1 MFFIFIGGLVFTGI
15 LVLTAGRVMFRG
27 FLKLFALTGLLLLAL
42 FTQAQEPVSSL
53 KDRVTVDIKTMDA
66 AALLQVLQQQ
76 TSYTFTFDNAALKA
90 LPVRNIKFK
99 NAELGEVLQHLKTNY
114 GLQFSVTGNK
124 NIGVVRGSAP
134 APANG
139 KLSGIIVDEEN
150 GQPIPGVTVRVG
162 SIGTTS
168 AADGSFSIS
177 LPAGNHTAVISYIGY
192 IKKEVTDIAV
202 KGQETFRLN
211 TSIKRTKGQLATVEV
226 KASARKDGINSL
238 YIQQRNNAAIS
249 DGISQEQIRRTPDNN
264 VAQVLKRISGLTV
277 QDDKFVTVRGLSE
290 RYNNVMVNGTSL
302 PSTEPN
308 RKNFSFDIIP
318 SSLIDNIVVNKTA
331 TPDMPAE
338 FAGGLVQINVRDMPI
353 ENYTT
358 VTLGTGIN
366 THSAGHAMKSLKRG
380 KYDHFGFDDGG
391 RTWWKD
397 MDQQQYRSWIGSKNR
412 EEIARQNLT
421 IPNNFGIRQFGY
433 VPMQNYQLGLG
444 RRYQLPKG
452 RLIGLTLAGTYR
464 HEEQR
469 SSEMRYF
476 PSSFY
481 FSDSASSVYNFT
493 TALGALANITFQAPR
508 HKLAFRNLYNR
519 RFNTETSD
527 MWGKDFDKGS
537 GGDAELYT
545 SITTINSM
553 LHNRLEGEHTLTRHN
568 IKVDWAA
575 DLIDV
580 RRDQPDTRSSK
591 SYESIALGEG
601 YYFLTESQGFMTEG
615 INIFNAGLHEQ
626 KKNLALNLT
635 LPFTVREA
643 EQKIKLGYSGSFRN
657 AYYES
662 FAVRLMNDANVNQD
676 VDKYY
681 GKPDYELASPA
692 YLRPDL
698 LYYNLAGVGS
708 VGDRPADNYEGRQ
721 QLHGMYLMADLK
733 FLQRFRLVGG
743 IRGERNNMDVN
754 GITYDYAT
762 GRPVDSVMKT
772 ETTDWLP
779 SANLTYQ
786 LTSQSNLRLAYS
798 KTMSRA
804 DFRERSRFMYYE
816 FRERSVYRG
825 ASRLDDATITNL
837 DLRYEWYPGP
847 GEIISISAF
856 YKKFDS
862 PVEQIAARGSG
873 GLLFFYF
880 NLRSSENKGFEIDFR
895 KSLGFIS
902 KTSPVLKNIF
912 ISGNASIMK
921 SNVGYNTDALLAASN
936 GASGGNSGTL
946 PPDSR
951 NRPLQGLSP
960 YAVNAGIGYFGE
972 NAGINFGYNRFGKRI
987 LAGGTYPA
995 EDQYE
1000 NPRDVLDLQL
1010 NARFF
1015 KKKLDV
1021 RFNISDIL
1029 QQDHIVYQNAIVGKP
1044 TDSGGGTFG
1053 PNPDNIGDPSPN
1065 GDPKGTNY
1073 NKDYDYTYTRV
1084 FKGRN
1089 MSINF
1094 TYKF

>member
-1 MFFIFIGGLVFTGI
+1 
-15 LVLTAGRVMFRG
+15 MFRG
-27 FLKLFALTGLLLLAL
+27 YLILTALPGLLFLTFAV
-42 FTQAQEPVSSL
+42 QAQEPVGSL
-53 KDRVTVDIKTMDA
+53 KDRVTVELKSTDA

-76 TSYTFTFDNAALKA
+76 TTYTFTFDNAALKA

-99 NAELGEVLQHLKTNY
+99 NAGLGEVLQHLKTNY
-114 GLQFSVTGNK
+114 GLQFSVMGNK

-139 KLSGIIVDEEN
+139 RLSGTIVDEEN
-150 GQPIPGVTVRVG
+150 GQPIPGVTVRIG
-162 SIGTTS
+162 SMGVTS

-177 LPAGNHTAVISYIGY
+177 LPAGHYTVSLSNIGY
-192 IKKEVTDIAV
+192 IKKEVTDLEVRAL
-202 KGQETFRLN
+202 ETSTLN
-211 TSIKRTKGQLATVEV
+211 TSIKRARGQLATVEV
-226 KASARKDGINSL
+226 KASARRDGINSL

-290 RYNNVMVNGTSL
+290 RYNNVMVNGATL

-331 TPDMPAE
+331 TPDMSAE
-338 FAGGLVQINVRDMPI
+338 FAGGLVQINVRDMPV

-366 THSAGHAMKSLKRG
+366 TYSAGHPMVSLKRG
-380 KYDHFGFDDGG
+380 KYDHLGFDDGT

-397 MDQQQYRSWIGSKNR
+397 MDPQRYRLLVNTKNR
-412 EEIARQNLT
+412 DKIARQNLT
-421 IPNNFGIRQFGY
+421 IPNNFGLRKFGY

-444 RRYQLPKG
+444 RRYQLPEG

-476 PSSFY
+476 PSAYY
-481 FSDSASSVYNFT
+481 FSDSASRVYNFT
-493 TALGALANITFQAPR
+493 TSLGALANITFQAPR
-508 HKLAFRNLYNR
+508 HKIAFKNLYNR

-527 MWGKDFDKGS
+527 MWGNDFDKGS
-537 GGDAELYT
+537 GGIAELYA
-545 SITTINSM
+545 SITTINSI

-591 SYESIALGEG
+591 SYESIPIGEG
-601 YYFLTESQGFMTEG
+601 YYFLTESQGFMVEG
-615 INIFNAGLHEQ
+615 INIFNAALHER
-626 KKNLALNLT
+626 KKNLALNVT
-635 LPFTVREA
+635 LPFTIRET
-643 EQKIKLGYSGSFRN
+643 EQKIKLGYSGSFRKAN
-657 AYYES
+657 YES
-662 FAVRLMNDANVNQD
+662 LALRLMNDANVNQD
-676 VDKYY
+676 VSEFY
-681 GKPDYELASPA
+681 GKPDYELASPK

-708 VGDRPADNYEGRQ
+708 VGERPADNYEGDQR
-721 QLHGMYLMADLK
+721 LHGVYLMADLK
-733 FLQRFRLVGG
+733 FLRRFRLVGG

-754 GITYDYAT
+754 GITFDYAT
-762 GRPVDSVMKT
+762 GNPVDSLMKT
-772 ETTDWLP
+772 STTDWLP

-804 DFRERSRFMYYE
+804 DFRERSRFQYYE
-816 FRERSVYRG
+816 FRERNVYRG
-825 ASRLDDATITNL
+825 AARLDDATITNL
-837 DLRYEWYPGP
+837 DLRYEWYPGA
-847 GEIISISAF
+847 GEIISVSAF
-856 YKKFDS
+856 YKKFAS

-873 GLLFFYF
+873 GLLFYYF
-880 NLRSSENKGFEIDFR
+880 NLRSSENRGLELDFR

-902 KTSPVLKNIF
+902 RSSPVLKNIF

-921 SNVGYNTDALLAASN
+921 SNVGYNTDALLRASN
-936 GASGGNSGTL
+936 GATGGSSTEL

-972 NAGINFGYNRFGKRI
+972 NAGVNVGYNRFGKRI
-987 LAGGTYPA
+987 IAGGTYPA

-1029 QQDHIVYQNAIVGKP
+1029 QQDYIVYQNAIVGKP
-1044 TDSGGGTFG
+1044 TDSGGGSFG
-1053 PNPDNIGDPSPN
+1053 TNPDNVNDPSPN

-1073 NKDYDYTYTRV
+1073 NRDYDYTYTRV

>member
-1 MFFIFIGGLVFTGI
+1 M
-15 LVLTAGRVMFRG
+15 
-27 FLKLFALTGLLLLAL
+27 LLAL
-42 FTQAQEPVSSL
+42 FAQAQEPVSSL
-53 KDRVTVDIKTMDA
+53 KERVTVDVKSTDA

-76 TSYTFTFDNAALKA
+76 TTYTFTFDNAALKA
-90 LPVRNIKFK
+90 LPVRNIKFR

-114 GLQFSVTGNK
+114 GLQFSVMSNK

-134 APANG
+134 AQANG
-139 KLSGIIVDEEN
+139 KISGTIVDEEN
-150 GQPIPGVTVRVG
+150 GQPIPGVTVRIGAVG
-162 SIGTTS
+162 ATS

-177 LPAGNHTAVISYIGY
+177 LPAGNYTITLSNIGY
-192 IKKEVTDIAV
+192 IKKEVTDMEVRA
-202 KGQETFRLN
+202 QETSTLN
-211 TSIKRTKGQLATVEV
+211 TSIKRAKGQLATVEV

-290 RYNNVMVNGTSL
+290 RYNNVMVNGASL

-318 SSLIDNIVVNKTA
+318 SSLVDNIVVNKTA
-331 TPDMPAE
+331 TPDMSAE
-338 FAGGLVQINVRDMPI
+338 FAGGLVQINVRDMPV

-358 VTLGTGIN
+358 VALGTGIN
-366 THSAGHAMKSLKRG
+366 THSAGHPMVSLKRG
-380 KYDHFGFDDGG
+380 KYDHLGFDDGN

-412 EEIARQNLT
+412 EEIHRQNLT
-421 IPNNFGIRQFGY
+421 IPNNFGMRKFSY

-481 FSDSASSVYNFT
+481 FSDSASRVYNFT
-493 TALGALANITFQAPR
+493 TSLGALANITFQAPR
-508 HKLAFRNLYNR
+508 HKLAFKNLYNR
-519 RFNTETSD
+519 RFNTETAD

-537 GGDAELYT
+537 GSEVELYS
-545 SITTINSM
+545 SITTINSI

-580 RRDQPDTRSSK
+580 RRDQPDTRSVK
-591 SYESIALGEG
+591 SYESVALGEG
-601 YYFLTESQGFMTEG
+601 YYFLTEGQGFMVEG
-615 INIFNAGLHEQ
+615 INIFNAALHEQ
-626 KKNLALNLT
+626 KKNLALNIT
-635 LPFTVREA
+635 LPFMVRET
-643 EQKIKLGYSGSFRN
+643 EQKIKLGYSGSFRKAN
-657 AYYES
+657 YES
-662 FAVRLMNDANVNQD
+662 LALRLMNDGTVNQD
-676 VDKYY
+676 VTKYF
-681 GKPDYELASPA
+681 GKPDYELATPQ

-708 VGDRPADNYEGRQ
+708 VGDRPADNYEGDQR
-721 QLHGMYLMADLK
+721 LHGVYLMADLK
-733 FLQRFRLVGG
+733 FLRRFRLVGG
-743 IRGERNNMDVN
+743 IRGERNKMDVN
-754 GITYDYAT
+754 GITFDYAT
-762 GRPVDSVMKT
+762 GRPVDSLMKIS
-772 ETTDWLP
+772 TTDWLP

-786 LTSQSNLRLAYS
+786 LTSESNLRLAYS

-816 FRERSVYRG
+816 FRERNVYRG
-825 ASRLDDATITNL
+825 AAKLDDATITNL

-856 YKKFDS
+856 YKKFAS
-862 PVEQIAARGSG
+862 PVEQIAARGNG
-873 GLLFFYF
+873 GLLFYYF
-880 NLRSSENKGFEIDFR
+880 NLRSSENKGLEVDFR

-902 KTSPVLKNIF
+902 QSSSILKNIF

-921 SNVGYNTDALLAASN
+921 SNVGYNTDALLRASN
-936 GASGGNSGTL
+936 GATGGNSTEL

-972 NAGINFGYNRFGKRI
+972 HAGVNLGYNRFGKRI

-1000 NPRDVLDLQL
+1000 KPRDVLDLQL

-1044 TDSGGGTFG
+1044 TDSGGGSFG
-1053 PNPDNIGDPSPN
+1053 TNPDNINDPSPN

-1073 NKDYDYTYTRV
+1073 GKDHDYTYTRV